1 MLKYIPKY
9 AFSTRI
15 SEMWKLKLQY
25 RIRSR
30 TIIGAVCACVTNI
43 STPPG
48 HTSLEMHTLPALL
61 NFPPQMLPTEGRVT
75 LGVPRLHTSKI
86 FMT

>member
-1 MLKYIPKY
+1 M
-9 AFSTRI
+9 
-15 SEMWKLKLQY
+15 LKLQ

-61 NFPPQMLPTEGRVT
+61 NFPQMLPTEGRVT